1 MGVVTLLCTLTKCS
15 HTALAGL
22 PPLNTMH
29 TGLINC
35 DTNMGDQI
43 ILLSHGTIY
52 LLVCVKVYQRVAGQA
67 VQVGSS
73 GPFSLKQA
81 LARLVKA
88 RKQAEAADCGS
99 L

>member
-1 MGVVTLLCTLTKCS
+1 MSVVTLLCTLTKCS

-43 ILLSHGTIY
+43 ILLSHGTIH
-52 LLVCVKVYQRVAGQA
+52 LLVCVKVYQQVAGQA

-81 LARLVKA
+81 LVKA